1 MKMMN
6 ILLYEFHI
14 FELRNEAAYLTVM
27 IFLHLFLLSRSSNNY
42 VKVMIIFIISVQDQK
57 GLFSVGVSLHFC

>member
-14 FELRNEAAYLTVM
+14 FELRDEAAYLTVM
-27 IFLHLFLLSRSSNNY
+27 IFSAFISSFPQF
-42 VKVMIIFIISVQDQK
+42 K
-57 GLFSVGVSLHFC
+57 

>member
-14 FELRNEAAYLTVM
+14 FEPRDEAAYLTVM
-27 IFLHLFLLSRSSNNY
+27 IFLHLCLLSRSSNNC
-42 VKVMIIFIISVQDQK
+42 VKVIIIFITSVQDQK
-57 GLFSVGVSLHFC
+57 GLFSIGVSLHFC